1 MLLPFNFPIKCE
13 RPSIQ
18 WPTVGFPGGVMAV
31 ILALVVAVLWGFGN
45 VFQKHGMSTS
55 FPKISLKN
63 VVRQIG
69 LVVKTLFTNWL
80 WLLGTLMMLG
90 GGGVYL
96 VALGYGDV
104 TVVQP
109 ILCLT
114 VAVSAIVGVVW
125 LKEKVSV
132 IEWAGILMVL
142 AGVILVSIAGGGKTA
157 VLPAG
162 SYLLIFFVAFSLAA
176 AAAFLL
182 GRVGISIEFSLALSA
197 GLVFGLGNV
206 AAKLMMMRFEAEL
219 GSADLFQLAAVQSI
233 LTDYPIILVIAA
245 NIVGSIFYQTAF
257 ANGRASIVA
266 SICTIVGNTVP
277 IIAAITIFGEQVK
290 FLHGLGIII
299 VLVGAFVLAIGNRQT
314 WRRCSP

>member
-1 MLLPFNFPIKCE
+1 
-13 RPSIQ
+13 
-18 WPTVGFPGGVMAV
+18 MAV
-31 ILALVVAVLWGFGN
+31 ILALVVAILWGFGN

-157 VLPAG
+157 VLPGG
-162 SYLLIFFVAFSLAA
+162 SHLLIFFVAFSLAA

-206 AAKLMMMRFEAEL
+206 AAKLMMMRFGV

-314 WRRCSP
+314 WRRGSP